1 MTNVTSAYENLFLSC
16 SVSGKEWKE
25 LALELMEGLQSETDT
40 TRMIQKIQQ
49 KYPLSLTEQVHV
61 MMHKWWRKKGRDA
74 TIEELRRALDIIG
87 IQYIEEEYLNQLRKG
102 KVTSEAA
109 SDSDDD
115 AELSHSEID
124 ERDPNVSRLMAEYEM
139 KSPNHSFEFWGET
152 RSR

>member
-1 MTNVTSAYENLFLSC
+1 MFLSC